1 MMEIQLRYGAAL
13 FASEKISKIIFPLFF
28 VIVLLCAFPCRA
40 ADKYVVLCYHDIP
53 AVASSPDDIPQHI
66 FVRQMEYLKT
76 HGYEFISPEAIRAA
90 HKGLRPLPEKA
101 VLLTFD
107 DAYLSFYKFVFPIL
121 KLYQAPAVLSV
132 VSSWIEQNPIYENKP
147 LMSWEQILE
156 VKKSGYVSLSSHTHE
171 LHREIPYNS
180 AGNVGPA
187 SSLFAYDPDEKK
199 YEPEASFKK
208 RISDDLLAS
217 LKKIEK
223 QTGERPWILTWP
235 YGKFNQ
241 IGMDVARHLGFEM
254 ILTLEDGLADSRRL
268 GRTKRNM
275 IFGEMGISSF
285 ITSLQKNF
293 EDKRK
298 IRAAQIDLD
307 LIVNPSSFEESD
319 KNLGLLIERLVA
331 LGINTVF
338 LQGFCDTEGSGNIRS
353 VYFPNGVLPV
363 KMDFLSHAV
372 HQIRIRDIK
381 TFVWMPVLSFE
392 LGDKDLNESLKVR
405 ERKNGQTRVTTS
417 WYRRLSP
424 FDPKTLEIVK
434 TLYRDLAANVDGD
447 GLLFQDD
454 LYLTDEED
462 FHPAALKAFREQYG
476 PECNGERLTGT
487 SCKEKWISFKTSALN
502 RVTQEIMEKVK
513 YYRPGAEFARNIY
526 SAVVLNPP
534 AQEWFSQNLEDFL
547 KIYHYTVIMAY
558 PQMENIHQLRRVKK
572 WLGRLVAVVNRHQS
586 QERVIFKIQSYDWGK
601 KRWIRNDHFHKEVR
615 YLLATGVKHLGY
627 YPDDVFRNMPQTGK
641 TSALSSKDLP

>member
-13 FASEKISKIIFPLFF
+13 FALEKISKIIFPVFF
-28 VIVLLCAFPCRA
+28 VIILLCALPCPA

-53 AVASSPDDIPQHI
+53 EVASSPDDIPQHI

-76 HGYEFISPEAIRAA
+76 HGYAFISPEDVRAA
-90 HKGLRPLPEKA
+90 HKGLQPLPGKA

-107 DAYLSFYKFVFPIL
+107 DAYLSFYKFVYPIL
-121 KLYQAPAVLSV
+121 KLYKAPAVLSV
-132 VSSWIEQNPIYENKP
+132 VSSWIEQKPIYENKP

-156 VKKSGYVSLSSHTHE
+156 MKKSGYVFLASHTHE
-171 LHREIPYNS
+171 LHREINYNS

-199 YEPEASFKK
+199 YESEASFEK
-208 RISDDLLAS
+208 RIADDLLAS
-217 LKKIEK
+217 IKKMEK

-254 ILTLEDGLADSRRL
+254 ILTLEGGLADSRRL
-268 GRTKRNM
+268 DRTNRNM
-275 IFGEMGISSF
+275 LFGEMGISAF

-293 EDKRK
+293 EEKKK

-307 LIVNPSSFEESD
+307 LIVDPLSFEESD
-319 KNLGLLIERLVA
+319 KNLGLLIERLVD

-338 LQGFCDTEGSGNIRS
+338 LQGFCDSEGSGNIRS
-353 VYFPNGVLPV
+353 VYFPNSILPV

-392 LGDKDLNESLKVR
+392 LGDKDLNERLKVR
-405 ERKNGQTRVTTS
+405 ERKNGQTRITTS

-434 TLYRDLAANVDGD
+434 TLYRDLAATVDSD

-462 FHPAALKAFREQYG
+462 FHPAALTAFREQYG
-476 PECNGERLTGT
+476 TECSGEELTGT
-487 SCKEKWISFKTSALN
+487 FCKEKWISFKTSALN
-502 RVTQEIMEKVK
+502 KLTQEIMERVK
-513 YYRPGAEFARNIY
+513 QYRPEAEFARNIY
-526 SAVVLNPP
+526 SAVVLDPL

-572 WLGRLVAVVNRHQS
+572 WLGRLVANVNRHQS
-586 QERVIFKIQSYDWGK
+586 QEKVIFKIQSYDWGK

-627 YPDDVFRNMPQTGK
+627 YPDDVFGDRPQTGK
-641 TSALSSKDLP
+641 TSALSAKDLP